1 MMENIIEQENLV
13 NQDVTFPV
21 AYACYNK
28 DLQTRL
34 DSTSGGAFTTLATY
48 FLKEKDAVIFGAAF
62 DRNCNVKHIRVDTLD
77 DLGRL
82 RGSKYPQSNVC
93 NSFLEAKAALD
104 SGRAVF

>member
-1 MMENIIEQENLV
+1 MENIIEQENLV

-28 DLQTRL
+28 ELQTRL

-77 DLGRL
+77 FSESHLFKKQELYKCSREKT
-82 RGSKYPQSNVC
+82 R
-93 NSFLEAKAALD
+93 
-104 SGRAVF
+104 RI

>member
-1 MMENIIEQENLV
+1 MENIIEQENLV

-48 FLKEKDAVIFGAAF
+48 FLKEKDVVILEPHLIGT
-62 DRNCNVKHIRVDTLD
+62 VMSKHIRVDTLD

-82 RGSKYPQSNVC
+82 RGSKISSKQC
-93 NSFLEAKAALD
+93 L
-104 SGRAVF
+104 

>member
-1 MMENIIEQENLV
+1 MLPFLLHMLATTKTCKRDWIV
-13 NQDVTFPV
+13 RP
-21 AYACYNK
+21 
-28 DLQTRL
+28 
-34 DSTSGGAFTTLATY
+34 GGAFTTLATY

-93 NSFLEAKAALD
+93 NSFLE
-104 SGRAVF
+104 G

>member
-48 FLKEKDAVIFGAAF
+48 FLKENDAVIFEPHLIGT
-62 DRNCNVKHIRVDTLD
+62 VMSSILEWILWTIWVDFAVQNIL
-77 DLGRL
+77 
-82 RGSKYPQSNVC
+82 
-93 NSFLEAKAALD
+93 KAMCVTA
-104 SGRAVF
+104 S